1 MEEKGTPLSEIGLY
15 GLIERYVSKAAFKH
29 ASTEVGMGDDAVVV
43 KPETG
48 HQLLTQV
55 LFLEGI
61 HFDRI
66 YTPLRHLGYKVVV
79 AALADLLAM
88 NGTPRQLVV
97 SLGLSSRMTL
107 EMVDELMDG
116 VLWACQ
122 QYQIDLAGFRPS
134 SSLTGL
140 SVAVSLTG
148 VAGSDKL
155 VLRAKGKP
163 TDILCVSG
171 DLGSAFM
178 GLQLLEREKRV
189 LKGNGDVKPEFG
201 NSDYV
206 LERQLKPEAKTWV
219 AEALSKLEVQP
230 TAMINVKDGLAAAL
244 LLLCKASGTGCR
256 IHEKKIPLHQITL
269 KVAGEMNFNPLVA
282 ALNGGEDYE
291 LLFSLSLSDYERVMD
306 HFPENISVIGYLTD
320 AGKGC
325 RIITGS
331 DQEIDLK
338 AQGWKDGS

>member
-1 MEEKGTPLSEIGLY
+1 MEGKGTPLSEIGLY
-15 GLIERYVSKAAFKH
+15 SLIERYVPKAEYKH
-29 ASTEVGMGDDAVVV
+29 AATEVGIGDDAAVIRS
-43 KPETG
+43 ETG

-61 HFDRI
+61 HFDRV

-79 AALADLLAM
+79 SALADLLAM
-88 NGTPRQLVV
+88 NGAPRQLVV
-97 SLGLSSRMTL
+97 SVGLSSRMTL

-116 VLWACQ
+116 LLWACE
-122 QYQIDLAGFRPS
+122 QYKIDFVGFRPS

-148 VAGSDKL
+148 WASEEKL
-155 VLRAKGKP
+155 LLRTKSKP

-189 LKGNGDVKPEFG
+189 LKGSGDVKPEFG
-201 NSDYV
+201 NSDYL

-219 AEALSKLEVQP
+219 AEALNKLEVQP

-269 KVAGEMNFNPLVA
+269 KVAHEMNFNPLVA

-291 LLFSLSLSDYERVMD
+291 LLFSLSLSDYERVMSR
-306 HFPENISVIGYLTD
+306 FPENISVIGYLTE

-338 AQGWKDGS
+338 AQGWKDPS